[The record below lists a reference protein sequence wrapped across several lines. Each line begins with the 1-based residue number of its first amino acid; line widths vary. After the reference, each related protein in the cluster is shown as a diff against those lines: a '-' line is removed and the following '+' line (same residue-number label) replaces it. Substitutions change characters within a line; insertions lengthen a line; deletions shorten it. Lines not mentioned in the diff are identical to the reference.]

1 MIAREIFS
9 DYSLAADQLG
19 TPNGKVAPYFLQV
32 TTPHFLASENTSFF
46 ASHIFRFP
54 RFFVQVCKKNPPPNE
69 IVEFCE
75 YYFCFWGIVYAK
87 HKQYHQTKHD
97 PVEKSCQKKV
107 PRPHLYSPSFHYCP
121 DFCPGWRG
129 QCALNQ
135 STSMQP
141 V

>member
-9 DYSLAADQLG
+9 DYSLGADQLG

-32 TTPHFLASENTSFF
+32 TTPHFWQAKTPNFLHRT
-46 ASHIFRFP
+46 
-54 RFFVQVCKKNPPPNE
+54 FFVSHAFLCKFVKKNPPPNE

-107 PRPHLYSPSFHYCP
+107 PRPHVYSPSFHYCP

-135 STSMQP
+135 RTNMQP